1 MSEQDETRPQVEA
14 PAELVLAR
22 QRTQLELW
30 QARESLELEYRKA
43 ELEAAKSSGVLGRF
57 AEARMLAGSDLV
69 PAGFRVPASTR
80 PQDYERALNKA
91 ASSILL
97 AQELGTS
104 YGYETAAMALQNL
117 EVIEGRVSLKNESAL
132 ARVVAAGHTVREEFE
147 TNGNGITYACTVYGT
162 RDGAEGSP
170 VRFTL
175 LDAERMRLCT
185 LEFDR
190 VRESEDTITGVTS
203 KKDNWAKH
211 WPDMLYWRAVSRLLK
226 RQFGDVVRGV
236 PISVDLEPEDK
247 PAAQPPPA
255 VARQLTAVPDASQ
268 VLTDLETAG
277 PEWWQH
283 AGATV
288 KRRNARQMAADRL
301 AGVFKTD
308 PESLPESAWPPSSA
322 LPDIAPERWQ
332 RDEAPAEQPPAEHI
346 ELGAEMDQRDQ
357 MVPED
362 VQGGV
367 EPPGDPYAGV
377 DPEDYA
383 HGGSPLE
390 SADPQQAEPITEESE
405 RTGLL
410 VLLDDYASRT
420 GQSRDALTLRSRA
433 VLSPPAGPVIGV
445 EEMTTEQLA
454 EMLDALG
461 PMVETWSGPDS

>member
-1 MSEQDETRPQVEA
+1 MSEQSETQPQVEA

-30 QARESLELEYRKA
+30 QARESLELEFRKA
-43 ELEAAKSSGVLGRF
+43 ELEAAKASGVLGRF

-69 PAGFRVPASTR
+69 PAGFRVPATTR

-104 YGYETAAMALQNL
+104 YGYETAAMALQKL

-162 RDGAEGSP
+162 RDGVEGSP

-185 LEFDR
+185 LEFGQGGGLQ
-190 VRESEDTITGVTS
+190 SITGVTS

-247 PAAQPPPA
+247 ATAQPPPA
-255 VARQLTAVPDASQ
+255 VARQLTAAPDASQ

-301 AGVFKTD
+301 MAVFN
-308 PESLPESAWPPSSA
+308 
-322 LPDIAPERWQ
+322 
-332 RDEAPAEQPPAEHI
+332 
-346 ELGAEMDQRDQ
+346 
-357 MVPED
+357 
-362 VQGGV
+362 
-367 EPPGDPYAGV
+367 
-377 DPEDYA
+377 
-383 HGGSPLE
+383 
-390 SADPQQAEPITEESE
+390 ADP
-405 RTGLL
+405 
-410 VLLDDYASRT
+410 ASF
-420 GQSRDALTLRSRA
+420 
-433 VLSPPAGPVIGV
+433 PGPR
-445 EEMTTEQLA
+445 
-454 EMLDALG
+454 
-461 PMVETWSGPDS
+461 PDWAT